1 MSQSRSKRIQNISS
15 KRNNNLSLQTRLV
28 IFMLLIALIPLVI
41 IAIRD
46 TIQTQQALTKG
57 AEISLKAGATQTA
70 NSLDNFIQNT
80 LSTVS
85 SEAQLADFIT
95 YLTVSPTV
103 RTGTVIQART
113 LDLLENLSKKDSTNI
128 ISYALVD
135 TNGNV
140 ILDNASDILRN
151 ESTEPYFLPVQFSDN
166 PVVSYVTYEEDKTTS
181 ITFASAV
188 KNINGGYIG
197 VLRVKYRSAVLQD
210 VITKS
215 IGPSTDTL
223 VLLLDQLS
231 IRLADSQNPELIQKS
246 IVPLNPVDFSIAVN
260 NHRLLNTSPEEQATN
275 YTDFELALDNAV
287 NQPFFQA
294 DITPNINGDDTI
306 AVAFLQTQPWV
317 IAYSRPTTIFLA
329 DVQRQI
335 RTNIIFVLGTS
346 IVVALIAA
354 LIANSLT
361 NPIIAL
367 SKVANSISQGDYNAR
382 ANVKNTDEIG
392 VLALAFNSM
401 TDQLQSV
408 LVGLEQRIDERTADL
423 KKSTLELET
432 IAEVARDI
440 TIIRDLS
447 TLLNVSANLIRE
459 RFNYYHVG
467 IYLIDDAGE
476 FVYLRA
482 ASGMSAQEMLDQ
494 NYKLKIGQEGLT
506 GNVVRTGRAYIAQD
520 VGKDAVRFQNP
531 FLPQTHS
538 EIALPL
544 RSRNITIGILDIQT
558 DIESAFEERSTN
570 ILQLLADQLAAAI
583 ENAQLTQQVEGTFT
597 ELNTAY
603 RLQTQSV
610 WQSTLNTREN
620 SAYEYNGM
628 QMQSVPQN
636 LPIDLLK
643 QLEAGKAIVTQTNAS
658 DVKKTLLVPITVR
671 NQVIGVIGLE
681 QEDPNRTWT
690 EEEMAVA
697 EAAANRA
704 GLTLENARLLEE
716 SQRRAIKERTIF
728 EATARIGSA
737 LNVENILEATAE
749 ELEKILSGSE
759 VILQFQSDSDQKS
772 GK

>member
-1 MSQSRSKRIQNISS
+1 
-15 KRNNNLSLQTRLV
+15 
-28 IFMLLIALIPLVI
+28 MLLIALIPLVI
-41 IAIRD
+41 IAVRD

-401 TDQLQSV
+401 TDQLQSI

-610 WQSTLNTREN
+610 WQSTLNNREN

>member
-1 MSQSRSKRIQNISS
+1 MSQSRSKRIQNISG
-15 KRNNNLSLQTRLV
+15 KKNNNLSLQTRLV

-41 IAIRD
+41 IAVRD

-401 TDQLQSV
+401 TDQLQSI

-610 WQSTLNTREN
+610 WQSTLNNREN

-658 DVKKTLLVPITVR
+658 DVKKTLFVPITVR

>member
-41 IAIRD
+41 IAVRD

-610 WQSTLNTREN
+610 WQSTLNNREN

-658 DVKKTLLVPITVR
+658 DVKKTLFVPITVR

>member
-1 MSQSRSKRIQNISS
+1 MSQSRSKRIQNISG
-15 KRNNNLSLQTRLV
+15 KKNNNLSLQTRLV

-41 IAIRD
+41 IAVRD

-610 WQSTLNTREN
+610 WQSTLNNREN

>member
-1 MSQSRSKRIQNISS
+1 MSQSRSKRIQNISG
-15 KRNNNLSLQTRLV
+15 KKNNNLSLQTRLV

>member
-401 TDQLQSV
+401 TDQLQSI

-610 WQSTLNTREN
+610 WQSTLNNREN

>member
-1 MSQSRSKRIQNISS
+1 MSQSRSKRIQNISG
-15 KRNNNLSLQTRLV
+15 KKNNNLSLQTRLV

-41 IAIRD
+41 IAVRD

-401 TDQLQSV
+401 TDQLQSI

>member
-1 MSQSRSKRIQNISS
+1 MSQSRSKRIQNISG
-15 KRNNNLSLQTRLV
+15 KKNNNLSLQTRLV

-41 IAIRD
+41 IAVRD

-401 TDQLQSV
+401 TDQLQSI

-610 WQSTLNTREN
+610 WQSTLNNREN

>member
-1 MSQSRSKRIQNISS
+1 MSQSRSKRIQNISG
-15 KRNNNLSLQTRLV
+15 KKNNNLSLQTRLV

-41 IAIRD
+41 IAVRD

-401 TDQLQSV
+401 TDQLQSI
-408 LVGLEQRIDERTADL
+408 LVGLEQRIDERTTDL

>member
-1 MSQSRSKRIQNISS
+1 M
-15 KRNNNLSLQTRLV
+15 
-28 IFMLLIALIPLVI
+28 
-41 IAIRD
+41 
-46 TIQTQQALTKG
+46 
-57 AEISLKAGATQTA
+57 
-70 NSLDNFIQNT
+70 
-80 LSTVS
+80 
-85 SEAQLADFIT
+85 
-95 YLTVSPTV
+95 
-103 RTGTVIQART
+103 
-113 LDLLENLSKKDSTNI
+113 
-128 ISYALVD
+128 
-135 TNGNV
+135 
-140 ILDNASDILRN
+140 
-151 ESTEPYFLPVQFSDN
+151 
-166 PVVSYVTYEEDKTTS
+166 
-181 ITFASAV
+181 
-188 KNINGGYIG
+188 
-197 VLRVKYRSAVLQD
+197 
-210 VITKS
+210 
-215 IGPSTDTL
+215 
-223 VLLLDQLS
+223 
-231 IRLADSQNPELIQKS
+231 
-246 IVPLNPVDFSIAVN
+246 
-260 NHRLLNTSPEEQATN
+260 
-275 YTDFELALDNAV
+275 
-287 NQPFFQA
+287 
-294 DITPNINGDDTI
+294 
-306 AVAFLQTQPWV
+306 
-317 IAYSRPTTIFLA
+317 
-329 DVQRQI
+329 
-335 RTNIIFVLGTS
+335 LGTS

-401 TDQLQSV
+401 TDQLQSI

-558 DIESAFEERSTN
+558 DIEFAFEERSTN

-610 WQSTLNTREN
+610 WQSTLNNREN

-636 LPIDLLK
+636 LPINLLK

-759 VILQFQSDSDQKS
+759 VILQFQSNSDQKS

>member
-1 MSQSRSKRIQNISS
+1 MSQSRSKRIQNISG
-15 KRNNNLSLQTRLV
+15 KKNNNLSLQTRLV

-41 IAIRD
+41 IAVRD

>member
-1 MSQSRSKRIQNISS
+1 
-15 KRNNNLSLQTRLV
+15 
-28 IFMLLIALIPLVI
+28 MLLIALIPLVI
-41 IAIRD
+41 IAVRD

-401 TDQLQSV
+401 TDQLQSI

-440 TIIRDLS
+440 TIIRDLARCS
-447 TLLNVSANLIRE
+447 M
-459 RFNYYHVG
+459 
-467 IYLIDDAGE
+467 YLP
-476 FVYLRA
+476 
-482 ASGMSAQEMLDQ
+482 
-494 NYKLKIGQEGLT
+494 T
-506 GNVVRTGRAYIAQD
+506 
-520 VGKDAVRFQNP
+520 
-531 FLPQTHS
+531 
-538 EIALPL
+538 
-544 RSRNITIGILDIQT
+544 
-558 DIESAFEERSTN
+558 
-570 ILQLLADQLAAAI
+570 
-583 ENAQLTQQVEGTFT
+583 
-597 ELNTAY
+597 
-603 RLQTQSV
+603 
-610 WQSTLNTREN
+610 
-620 SAYEYNGM
+620 
-628 QMQSVPQN
+628 
-636 LPIDLLK
+636 
-643 QLEAGKAIVTQTNAS
+643 
-658 DVKKTLLVPITVR
+658 
-671 NQVIGVIGLE
+671 
-681 QEDPNRTWT
+681 
-690 EEEMAVA
+690 
-697 EAAANRA
+697 
-704 GLTLENARLLEE
+704 
-716 SQRRAIKERTIF
+716 
-728 EATARIGSA
+728 
-737 LNVENILEATAE
+737 
-749 ELEKILSGSE
+749 
-759 VILQFQSDSDQKS
+759 
-772 GK
+772 